1 MSLEDADIALRSP
14 KMFATRLR
22 NNPYWQSSPSYNG
35 LYQRIDFRTF
45 PKPFSRKAIW
55 SYRRES
61 IVKFTAARNFHTLA
75 TVFVI
80 YMIKQYSPVGTR
92 VTICTS
98 PSSFLFSVYWNTSD
112 SITPR
117 NEYVSHVEQR
127 QPRVRRAPRYYYYVC
142 RVVRL
147 FTSYT

>member
-1 MSLEDADIALRSP
+1 LLRDRLKCLQRDYDTSP
-14 KMFATRLR
+14 TKPL
-22 NNPYWQSSPSYNG
+22 PSYNG

-61 IVKFTAARNFHTLA
+61 IVKFTAARSFSHPRCR
-75 TVFVI
+75 I
-80 YMIKQYSPVGTR
+80 RYYMIKQYSPVGSR
-92 VTICTS
+92 VTIYTFF
-98 PSSFLFSVYWNTSD
+98 SSSLFSVHWNTSD

-127 QPRVRRAPRYYYYVC
+127 QPRVRRAPRYYYYYYYLC
-142 RVVRL
+142 RVRL
-147 FTSYT
+147 FTYT